1 MPIVGQGLSGIGLG
15 GNDGQGRFIG
25 NLLADF
31 GAAIGFVGND
41 GQRLLLPIQKRVHH
55 LAVVQLATADFEAQ
69 GPAFFVYGDVNL
81 ACAAT
86 A

>member
-1 MPIVGQGLSGIGLG
+1 MRIVGQGLSGIGLG
-15 GNDGQGRFIG
+15 GNDSQGPFIG

-31 GAAIGFVGND
+31 GAAIGLVGND
-41 GQRLLLPIQKRVHH
+41 GQAFFLPIQKRIHH
-55 LAVVQLATADFEAQ
+55 LAVVQLAAADFEAQ